1 MALLAAWVG
10 VAPVTAATDYI
21 YSIGTD
27 WKLYQ
32 INVDSVAN
40 TVSTSPKLTLSNYI
54 SGWGS
59 SGRNNEYINGL
70 GIDQATGNIYF
81 NYSYNSSSTA
91 TSGTMTVVP
100 YIYQN
105 TGGGYSP
112 PYTLGAAINS
122 PTLPATSVGA
132 GWVPR
137 ATFYNGTY
145 YAGIQNSDTFL
156 VLPITGTTTKSYG
169 TIASYSNWDHTSIT
183 SMQGGDFVIG
193 SNSTIYGTTVISSAN
208 TFYRQ
213 PLANATNASSG
224 AAWTSF
230 NVDSSIP
237 SATQGSIQIAGLGQS
252 TNLYV
257 ISSTSGNIYKV
268 NGYDNGTAPTFS
280 QIGSSGVIPVTMTD
294 FSIIVSAPLPVP
306 EASTILGAAGVSAGV
321 VLEFLRRRHRKGSSV
336 AD

>member
-1 MALLAAWVG
+1 MAAWVG
-10 VAPVTAATDYI
+10 VAPAVAATDYI
-21 YSIGTD
+21 YGIGTD

-54 SGWGS
+54 SGWGT

-70 GIDQATGNIYF
+70 GIDQASGNIYF
-81 NYSYNSSSTA
+81 NYSYNSSSTS

-112 PYTLGAAINS
+112 PYALGSAITS
-122 PTLPATSVGA
+122 ATLPATSVGA

-169 TIASYSNWDHTSIT
+169 TIASYANWDHTSIT
-183 SMQGGDFVIG
+183 SMTGGDFVIG
-193 SNSTIYGTTVISSAN
+193 SNSTIYGTAVISSAN

-213 PLANATNASSG
+213 TLASATNASSG
-224 AAWTSF
+224 TAWTSF

-237 SATQGSIQIAGLGQS
+237 SATQGSIQVAGLGQS
-252 TNLYV
+252 ANLYV
-257 ISSTSGNIYKV
+257 ISSTGGNVYKV
-268 NGYDNGTAPTFS
+268 NGYDNSTAPTFS
-280 QIGSSGVIPVTMTD
+280 QIGSSGVMPVTMTD
-294 FSIIVSAPLPVP
+294 LSIIVSAPLPVP
-306 EASTILGAAGVSAGV
+306 EASTMMGAAGVSAGV
-321 VLEFLRRRHRKGSSV
+321 VLEFLRRRRRRKGSSV
-336 AD
+336 VA